1 MRKTS
6 IVILTV
12 LAFAATALVPSCK
25 SQYEALLDGNDVEAK
40 YAAAF
45 EYFNAGKYQKAA
57 ALFESLAVLTSGSE
71 RDDTVQYYWGLSNY
85 RDRDYYTAET
95 NFNRFL
101 ENFPRSPFAESAR
114 FFRLDCLYQSTYR
127 YELDQVPTYTAI
139 TAISE
144 FIVEYPDN
152 AHIPVCN
159 RMLLDLNER
168 LDRKAFENARIYYKM
183 EDYKAAR
190 VALKNVLK
198 DDADNMY
205 REDILYYTAMSSY
218 KYAFLSVPSKQKE
231 RYLSFVDDY
240 YNFVGEYPESKYRK
254 ELDGLYRKVKKNETS
269 AGAASVQ

>member
-1 MRKTS
+1 MRSKS
-6 IVILTV
+6 LAIL
-12 LAFAATALVPSCK
+12 LAATLAATALVPSCK
-25 SQYEALLDGNDVEAK
+25 SQYEALLDGNDVDAK

-57 ALFESLAVLTSGSE
+57 ALFESMAVLTSGSE

-85 RDRDYYTAET
+85 RYQDYYTAET
-95 NFNRFL
+95 NFTRFL

-114 FFRLDCLYQSTYR
+114 FFRLDCLYKSTYR
-127 YELDQVPTYTAI
+127 YELDQVPTYNAI

-152 AHIPVCN
+152 PHIPVCN

-168 LDRKAFENARIYYKM
+168 LDRKAYENARIYYKM

-198 DDADNMY
+198 DDADNIY
-205 REDILYYTAMSSY
+205 REEILYYTAMSSY

-231 RYLSFVDDY
+231 RYLYFVDDY
-240 YNFVGEYPESKYRK
+240 YNFVGEFPESKHRK
-254 ELDGLYRKVKKNETS
+254 ELDALYRKVKNNETS
-269 AGAASVQ
+269 AGASSVQ